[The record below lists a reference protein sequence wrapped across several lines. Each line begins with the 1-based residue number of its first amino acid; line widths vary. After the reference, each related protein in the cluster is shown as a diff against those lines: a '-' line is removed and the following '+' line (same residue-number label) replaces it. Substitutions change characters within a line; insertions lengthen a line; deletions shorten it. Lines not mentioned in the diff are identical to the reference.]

1 MATYKV
7 PQDVESEDKLIGPL
21 SLKQFI
27 FAILFFASAYITYLF
42 TQIPPKPLFGI
53 IGLPFL
59 LIFGI
64 LAFYQRKDQP
74 VEVYLLAWLNY
85 HLKPKVRVW
94 DQEGYEEHVIITVPK
109 IEEIDYTKGLNR
121 RTIEEKT
128 RHFSQI
134 VDTRGW
140 SAKGVTATSTGLA
153 GDQRI
158 LSDDDL
164 QSLRSSLGAVYGSDN
179 TSNYPALEDPQ
190 EDGLVASSVD
200 NLIAD
205 HQINQQ
211 NNIQLTV
218 EQARQAVIA
227 SDGANLPGSI
237 SSHSDSPVYYSNIN
251 PEITNLANNDLLP
264 VSEIAKKAQAMQDEV
279 EIKLN

>member
-7 PQDVESEDKLIGPL
+7 PQDVEAEDKLIGPL

-27 FAILFFASAYITYLF
+27 FAILFFVSAYITYLF

-59 LIFGI
+59 VVFGI

-74 VEVYLLAWLNY
+74 VEVYILAWLNY
-85 HLKPKVRVW
+85 HLKPKVRIW
-94 DQEGYEEHVIITVPK
+94 DQEGYEEHVIITIPK
-109 IEEIDYTKGLNR
+109 TEEIDYTKGLNR

-128 RHFSQI
+128 KHFSQI

-164 QSLRSSLGAVYGSDN
+164 QSLRSNSSAVYGSGT
-179 TSNYPALEDPQ
+179 TSSYSGLEDPQ
-190 EDGLVASSVD
+190 EDGVTASSVD

-211 NNIQLTV
+211 NNIRLTV

-227 SDGANLPGSI
+227 SDGASLPGSV
-237 SSHSDSPVYYSNIN
+237 SSQPRIN
-251 PEITNLANNDLLP
+251 PELTNLANNDLLP
-264 VSEIAKKAQAMQDEV
+264 VSEIAKKAQAMQDDQGEV

>member
-27 FAILFFASAYITYLF
+27 FAILFFASGYITYLF
-42 TQIPPKPLFGI
+42 SQIPPKPLFGI
-53 IGLPFL
+53 VGLPFL

-109 IEEIDYTKGLNR
+109 VEEIDYTKGLNR
-121 RTIEEKT
+121 RMIEEKT
-128 RHFSQI
+128 KQFSQI

-140 SAKGVTATSTGLA
+140 SAKGVTVTSTGLA

-158 LSDDDL
+158 LTNDDL
-164 QSLRSSLGAVYGSDN
+164 LNLRNGAAMVSGSIVASDP
-179 TSNYPALEDPQ
+179 PAEDQQ
-190 EDGLVASSVD
+190 EDSPIAENVD
-200 NLIAD
+200 NLMAD

-211 NNIQLTV
+211 NNIKLTV
-218 EQARQAVIA
+218 EQARQEVIA
-227 SDGANLPGSI
+227 SEGANLPGSI
-237 SSHSDSPVYYSNIN
+237 STTPQPPVYSNIN

-264 VSEIAKKAQAMQDEV
+264 VSEIAKKAQALQDEV

>member
-7 PQDVESEDKLIGPL
+7 PQDVEAEDKLIGPL

-42 TQIPPKPLFGI
+42 TQIPPKPLFGV

-59 LIFGI
+59 VVFGI

-74 VEVYLLAWLNY
+74 VEVYILAWLNY
-85 HLKPKVRVW
+85 HFKPKVRVW
-94 DQEGYEEHVIITVPK
+94 DQEGYEERVIITVPK

-128 RHFSQI
+128 KHFSQI

-164 QSLRSSLGAVYGSDN
+164 QSLRNSSSAVYGFSLASAY
-179 TSNYPALEDPQ
+179 SNLEDPQ
-190 EDGLVASSVD
+190 EDGVTSSSVD

-211 NNIQLTV
+211 NNIRLTV

-227 SDGANLPGSI
+227 SDGATLPGST
-237 SSHSDSPVYYSNIN
+237 SPQPRSN
-251 PEITNLANNDLLP
+251 PELTNLANNDLLP
-264 VSEIAKKAQAMQDEV
+264 VSEIAKKAQAMQDDQGEV

>member
-7 PQDVESEDKLIGPL
+7 PQDVEAEDKLIGPL

-27 FAILFFASAYITYLF
+27 FAILFFASAYVTYLF

-53 IGLPFL
+53 VGLPFL

-64 LAFYQRKDQP
+64 LAFYQRPDQP

-109 IEEIDYTKGLNR
+109 VEEVDYTKGLNQR
-121 RTIEEKT
+121 MIQDKT
-128 RHFSQI
+128 KQFSQI

-140 SAKGVTATSTGLA
+140 SAKGVTATNTGLA

-158 LSDDDL
+158 LTNSDIENLRIGSNGASGGIGDASQVQDL
-164 QSLRSSLGAVYGSDN
+164 QDDSSK
-179 TSNYPALEDPQ
+179 
-190 EDGLVASSVD
+190 VASSVD
-200 NLIAD
+200 NLMAT
-205 HQINQQ
+205 HQVAQQ

-218 EQARQAVIA
+218 EQARSEVL
-227 SDGANLPGSI
+227 ANEATNPITGSSNQLPT
-237 SSHSDSPVYYSNIN
+237 YRNIN
-251 PEITNLANNDLLP
+251 PNIVNLANNDLLP
-264 VSEIAKKAQAMQDEV
+264 VSEIAKKAQTLQDEGEV